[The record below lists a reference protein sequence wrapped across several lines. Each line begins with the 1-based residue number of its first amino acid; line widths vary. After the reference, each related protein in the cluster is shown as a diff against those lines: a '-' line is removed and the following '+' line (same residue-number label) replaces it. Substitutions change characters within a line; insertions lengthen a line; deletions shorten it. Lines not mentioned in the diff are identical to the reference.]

1 MPYVI
6 EDGAGTGSKAMVD
19 SAHRLLT
26 SSESISH
33 EENHTLKGF
42 GFNVET
48 PIITLTTGGKSGVL
62 YFKNN
67 EDDDIVI
74 TGFFNLLGEVTG
86 TTSGNIIL
94 EYEFDTTGGTL
105 VSTANEMTTTNKRV
119 GDTNSI
125 DAIVFFGAE
134 GLTVD
139 SGLKKI
145 TSLST
150 STGINPLLVHIVLPK
165 THSVAISITP
175 FVGTTNMSLVAAL
188 DCYVD
193 KFI

>member
-1 MPYVI
+1 M
-6 EDGAGTGSKAMVD
+6 
-19 SAHRLLT
+19 
-26 SSESISH
+26 
-33 EENHTLKGF
+33 
-42 GFNVET
+42 
-48 PIITLTTGGKSGVL
+48 
-62 YFKNN
+62 
-67 EDDDIVI
+67 
-74 TGFFNLLGEVTG
+74 
-86 TTSGNIIL
+86 
-94 EYEFDTTGGTL
+94 
-105 VSTANEMTTTNKRV
+105 
-119 GDTNSI
+119 
-125 DAIVFFGAE
+125 FFGAE